1 MQIICLGIMPKAD
14 KQSHKIKKE
23 WFLINFFQ
31 SLDPIVPEAKTTS
44 GLSGCTIKLFY
55 FLKVGLFGFP
65 FFSFN
70 SDNLYSKN
78 NFVFRSV
85 LPEIYHKINRW
96 VQSIHDDSVKDIN
109 VRSMTTEAIA
119 FSSWNTEYARF

>member
-1 MQIICLGIMPKAD
+1 MPKAD

-55 FLKVGLFGFP
+55 FLKVGWFGFP
-65 FFSFN
+65 FFSY
-70 SDNLYSKN
+70 DKKN
-78 NFVFRSV
+78 MLSLIVFRKNFQHIPNYLSRII
-85 LPEIYHKINRW
+85 L
-96 VQSIHDDSVKDIN
+96 
-109 VRSMTTEAIA
+109 
-119 FSSWNTEYARF
+119 